1 MISCNDGLLKTR
13 EVQIRIISIRDACST
28 ADIFS
33 DINLFGTLFWN
44 TFWYTS
50 FGTLFVT
57 SYIKFDILEV
67 PSFSA
72 STIGSVVNFVSHA
85 NSSVIDKSLD
95 LEKIS
100 RRNYSCFSL
109 SSWRIVFS
117 FLFLFSIFKIFRQQ
131 IFFLSRFAR
140 FLKSILF
147 LFSIFKIVK
156 TKVSFYSRFMR
167 LCSLFLFL
175 FL

>member
-1 MISCNDGLLKTR
+1 MFDYYHKWQRQVGFKEYQPLEQGNNMTPTKLPEEGNR
-13 EVQIRIISIRDACST
+13 SI
-28 ADIFS
+28 
-33 DINLFGTLFWN
+33 
-44 TFWYTS
+44 
-50 FGTLFVT
+50 
-57 SYIKFDILEV
+57 KK
-67 PSFSA
+67 PA
-72 STIGSVVNFVSHA
+72 STEEDQTGPSTEEDKKNDT
-85 NSSVIDKSLD
+85 SSSGAPDKDAVIDKSLD

-100 RRNYSCFSL
+100 RRNDSCFSL

-131 IFFLSRFAR
+131 ISFFSRFAR

>member
-1 MISCNDGLLKTR
+1 MIPTEDLTDVTLAIEDTDENDEDDEDDEEYLTD
-13 EVQIRIISIRDACST
+13 V
-28 ADIFS
+28 
-33 DINLFGTLFWN
+33 TL
-44 TFWYTS
+44 
-50 FGTLFVT
+50 
-57 SYIKFDILEV
+57 
-67 PSFSA
+67 
-72 STIGSVVNFVSHA
+72 
-85 NSSVIDKSLD
+85 VIDKSLD
-95 LEKIS
+95 LEKIL
-100 RRNYSCFSL
+100 RRNDSCFSL

-131 IFFLSRFAR
+131 ISFFSRFAR

>member
-1 MISCNDGLLKTR
+1 MTQLKNLNP
-13 EVQIRIISIRDACST
+13 SIDFFHDS
-28 ADIFS
+28 
-33 DINLFGTLFWN
+33 
-44 TFWYTS
+44 
-50 FGTLFVT
+50 TLFV
-57 SYIKFDILEV
+57 IDIHKKK
-67 PSFSA
+67 
-72 STIGSVVNFVSHA
+72 VNFTCFNTILPLSL
-85 NSSVIDKSLD
+85 SSPSVIEKSLD

-100 RRNYSCFSL
+100 RRNDSCFSL

-131 IFFLSRFAR
+131 ISFFSRFAR

>member
-1 MISCNDGLLKTR
+1 MYCICTLPRGGMYCIRTLPRGGMYWD
-13 EVQIRIISIRDACST
+13 VQ
-28 ADIFS
+28 
-33 DINLFGTLFWN
+33 
-44 TFWYTS
+44 
-50 FGTLFVT
+50 
-57 SYIKFDILEV
+57 
-67 PSFSA
+67 P
-72 STIGSVVNFVSHA
+72 
-85 NSSVIDKSLD
+85 NSSQFEAVYGHSLIINPSLGMYQAVIDKSLD

-100 RRNYSCFSL
+100 RRNDSCFSL

-131 IFFLSRFAR
+131 ISFFSRFAR